1 MPKQA
6 GNSITTALDIGTVDT
21 SIKVFEDIISN
32 ADSIGYY
39 KFAIAENSKLN
50 IKLSGL
56 SQNVNLFL
64 LNADGSQVVAQSAVG
79 GNVDEN
85 IIQNLRAG
93 SYYFYVGGGGT
104 GTNYKIETSA
114 IALGPIPVDN
124 AGNTIDKAKNLG
136 TLGSTVIVAND
147 FVGDFNG
154 LAMDDTDYY
163 QFTLAE
169 NSTVNLKLSG
179 LSQDATLYLH
189 QAESLGGGVIQV
201 SANTGSADENI
212 TRNLRPGTWFVS
224 VLHGGEGTNY
234 KFEASAISLG
244 AIPVD
249 NAGNSFEQAK
259 NLGVL
264 GTTPIVSTDFVGSF
278 HDFARDDTDY
288 YQFTLAENSTVNLKL
303 SGLSEDATL
312 WLYDNQ
318 GSFVQLVQYSATPG
332 NVNENITR
340 NLRAGIYYA
349 YVSNGGNIT
358 NYQFEASAVSLG
370 AVPLDNAGDSFE
382 RAKNLGTLGTNPI
395 VANDFVGQFNDLA
408 TDYYDYY
415 QFTLAENSTVNLKL
429 SGLSSQ
435 DIGLS
440 LYDSQGQLTNIGN
453 ILGNGTEN
461 ITGNLR
467 AGI

>member
-1 MPKQA
+1 MDVRFLYTQYDTVCYSYAEKLVNYNTFSIRINHKFMPKQA

-64 LNADGSQVVAQSAVG
+64 LNADGSQITQSSAS
-79 GNVDEN
+79 GNADEN

-124 AGNTIDKAKNLG
+124 AGNTIAQAKNLG
-136 TLGSTVIVAND
+136 TLGSTVTVAND
-147 FVGDFNG
+147 FVGNFNG
-154 LAMDDTDYY
+154 LATDDTDYY
-163 QFTLAE
+163 QFTLTE

-189 QAESLGGGVIQV
+189 QAESLGGAVIQI

-212 TRNLRPGTWFVS
+212 TRNLRPGTWFVF

-249 NAGNSFEQAK
+249 NAGDSFEQAK
-259 NLGVL
+259 DLGVL
-264 GTTPIVSTDFVGSF
+264 SATPIIANDFLG
-278 HDFARDDTDY
+278 DFNGLAADSSDY

-303 SGLSEDATL
+303 SGLSQDAL
-312 WLYDNQ
+312 LRLFDSQGQFIELSANPDNADE
-318 GSFVQLVQYSATPG
+318 SIS
-332 NVNENITR
+332 R
-340 NLRAGIYYA
+340 NLRAGTYYINA
-349 YVSNGGNIT
+349 GGGGQGT
-358 NYQFEASAVSLG
+358 NYKFEASAVSLG
-370 AVPLDNAGDSFE
+370 AVPVDNAGDSVD
-382 RAKNLGTLGTNPI
+382 RAKNLGVLGTTAI
-395 VANDFVGQFNDLA
+395 VANDYLGDFNGLTRD
-408 TDYYDYY
+408 DSDYY
-415 QFTLAENSTVNLKL
+415 QFTLTLRRSRVRC
-429 SGLSSQ
+429 S
-435 DIGLS
+435 IFC
-440 LYDSQGQLTNIGN
+440 DS
-453 ILGNGTEN
+453 
-461 ITGNLR
+461 R
-467 AGI
+467 